1 MKSRIIPSPP
11 SKQSGIAL
19 LEALISILIFS
30 MGILAVMGLQAVSIT
45 NTLMS
50 KYRSDA
56 SFLTNAIV
64 GRMWA
69 DTPNLASYPV
79 ALGASSSHPPVAAWK
94 TQIEAT
100 LPGGKGAITLSGSDV
115 TVTVSWTIPG
125 VSGSLATQSYKTI
138 TTIVP

>member
-1 MKSRIIPSPP
+1 MKSRMTSAPP

-19 LEALISILIFS
+19 LEAMISILIFS

-45 NTLMS
+45 NTLSS

-56 SFLTNAIV
+56 SFLANAIV

-69 DTPNLASYPV
+69 DTPNLASY
-79 ALGASSSHPPVAAWK
+79 ASASYAPVAAWK

-100 LPGGKGAITLSGSDV
+100 LPSGTGAIALAGSQV
-115 TVTVSWTIPG
+115 TVTVSWAIPG
-125 VSGSLATQSYKTI
+125 VSGSLATQKYETV
-138 TTIVP
+138 TQIVP